1 MNTMKGITFSFKKWL
16 SGFASRFQHSL
27 TRVLRNFFG
36 FFGQGHRPPSPN
48 VPIRLWTYLPVC
60 LCLFVCLR
68 TCLSICLPVSQ
79 SVSQSVCLSVC
90 LSPCLPNYL
99 PYTTYLPVP
108 EKPFISDAFRETCKI
123 RVKKDLLSSC
133 IRTIKGCYNV
143 QRAWHY
149 WRSFQTT
156 LDQMPTKFKQKNML
170 RKE

>member
-1 MNTMKGITFSFKKWL
+1 M

-123 RVKKDLLSSC
+123 RVKKRCPRIFAFILYLLSRDVTMFNALH
-133 IRTIKGCYNV
+133 IIADV
-143 QRAWHY
+143 
-149 WRSFQTT
+149 
-156 LDQMPTKFKQKNML
+156 FKQHLSKCLLNL
-170 RKE
+170 NRRIC